1 MTDETN
7 KMNTLIAACWKD
19 DALKQRFLSDPH
31 AVLAE
36 HGMDVPEGIN
46 VNVVENTDNTV
57 HVTLPAAPEGHANL
71 SDEELGNAA
80 GGNQVQTTLGCGNQT
95 AAGNQCFVCV
105 VNSNPSVKSTP
116 LQAIIV
122 IAALMGRTNVGV
134 SPASMYRF
142 RIPASTSYS
151 PLICS
156 SS

>member
-57 HVTLPAAPEGHANL
+57 HVTLPAAPTPNGDL
-71 SDEELGNAA
+71 SDEELENAA
-80 GGNQVQTTLGCGNQT
+80 GGSWFNCAGDIIQHGGHTFGCT
-95 AAGNQCFVCV
+95 
-105 VNSNPSVKSTP
+105 
-116 LQAIIV
+116 
-122 IAALMGRTNVGV
+122 
-134 SPASMYRF
+134 
-142 RIPASTSYS
+142 
-151 PLICS
+151 
-156 SS
+156 